1 MCEDQYSNYVI
12 QYVIETFGY
21 FSCKNIVNLILNNIL
36 IFSVEKYASNVI
48 DKIIIIIRENDP
60 LEFFKI
66 MMFLFTEKN
75 FNSVNRNKFGQF
87 VIANLIKLIPKEYK
101 SIIKNQ
107 IINNNKDYSKYVRIL
122 NLLG

>member
-1 MCEDQYSNYVI
+1 M
-12 QYVIETFGY
+12 IETFGY
-21 FSCKNIVNLILNNIL
+21 LSCKNIVNLILNNIL

-48 DKIIIIIRENDP
+48 DKVIIIIRENDP

-66 MMFLFTEKN
+66 MMFLFTENN